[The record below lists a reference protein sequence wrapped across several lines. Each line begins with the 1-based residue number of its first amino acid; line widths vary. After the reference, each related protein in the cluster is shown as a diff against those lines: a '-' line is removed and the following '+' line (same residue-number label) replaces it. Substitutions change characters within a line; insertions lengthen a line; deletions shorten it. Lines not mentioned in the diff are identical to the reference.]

1 MPTRVSHW
9 HRGGACWQCFIWT
22 AQRTRPAASK
32 IRTLSIPVQGPPL
45 LGSSP
50 PYPTALALP
59 TSVDIPTPA
68 HPPRPAPGPGSPF
81 SSARAGAVSEPRKTT
96 RFAAL
101 AAPRHR
107 GIRSAHALP
116 PDAQHTQR
124 CRLPHALCAG
134 LHAHNMPLPSM
145 LSRATK
151 GADRGSDRRRRGEI
165 EEMRSLQDRWHNM
178 IGVSCIGCQD
188 ESNKA
193 VMKSGSTWQC

>member
-1 MPTRVSHW
+1 MLHLDRTKDE
-9 HRGGACWQCFIWT
+9 ACRW
-22 AQRTRPAASK
+22 PAASK
-32 IRTLSIPVQGPPL
+32 PRTPSLSAQSPPF

-59 TSVDIPTPA
+59 TSP
-68 HPPRPAPGPGSPF
+68 HPLIRRVPPPGPGGFF
-81 SSARAGAVSEPRKTT
+81 SSTRAGVVSEPRKAAKFT
-96 RFAAL
+96 AAL
-101 AAPRHR
+101 RPH

-124 CRLPHALCAG
+124 CRLPHALCAD

-151 GADRGSDRRRRGEI
+151 GADRVSDRRRRGEI

-178 IGVSCIGCQD
+178 IGVSCIGLSS

-193 VMKSGSTWQC
+193 VMKSGSAWQCRMKIHYQTQTKKKRRK